1 MDQLRE
7 HVIEGEDAETTRRV
21 TQLLADGADPMTL
34 LRDALVPA
42 MDRVGQLFQ
51 DGEYFIPEL
60 LIAARAMKA
69 GIKVLKPKLV
79 EQGVPAMGTVVL
91 GTVSGDRH
99 DIGKNLVGMI
109 LEGAGFDVVD
119 LGVDVPADA
128 FITAIR
134 EHAPL
139 AVGMSSL
146 LTVTMTHMAQIIS
159 AIETAGLRDATK
171 ILVGGAPVTQA
182 YADEIGAD
190 FFGEDPMA
198 AKNYLLSLE

>member
-7 HVIEGEDAETTRRV
+7 H
-21 TQLLADGADPMTL
+21 
-34 LRDALVPA
+34 
-42 MDRVGQLFQ
+42 
-51 DGEYFIPEL
+51 
-60 LIAARAMKA
+60 AARAMKA

-190 FFGEDPMA
+190 FFGEDPMT